1 MCAHAYVRTRVRA
14 RAFVHVHV
22 LTSICKCVKGLV
34 KEEDVKG
41 KLSKM
46 GC

>member
-1 MCAHAYVRTRVRA
+1 MRAHAYVRTCVRA
-14 RAFVHVHV
+14 RDFVRAHA
-22 LTSICKCVKGLV
+22 LTSICKCVNGLV
-34 KEEDVKG
+34 KEKDVKG